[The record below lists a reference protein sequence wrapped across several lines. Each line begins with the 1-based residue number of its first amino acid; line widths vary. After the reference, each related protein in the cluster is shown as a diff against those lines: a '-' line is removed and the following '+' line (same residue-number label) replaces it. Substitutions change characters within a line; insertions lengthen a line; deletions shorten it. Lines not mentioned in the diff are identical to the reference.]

1 MGSPM
6 AYSTPA
12 HSLMFNSF
20 VAMSHDTMGH
30 LVSSPSQLQS
40 TTAAKRKNLTAN
52 NKNNAT
58 KRRRSKPD
66 TMEDVK
72 YNEEEDVVPLTD
84 VTLRKKQR
92 EQRRLA
98 AFDTAAVIEVHC
110 LEFMQRAFPPKV
122 VVAEKKKTQSAP
134 TASITAC
141 RLQSKVDCII
151 YVLMHWQVGVKIHQ
165 LDPGSERDKLVTF
178 CWQYCNGTKL
188 AENSLSSGFRCLVKI
203 LA

>member
-1 MGSPM
+1 M

-12 HSLMFNSF
+12 RSLTFNSF

-30 LVSSPSQLQS
+30 WVFSLSQSQS
-40 TTAAKRKNLTAN
+40 TTAAKRKNPNAN

-58 KRRRSKPD
+58 KRRRGKLD
-66 TMEDVK
+66 TVEDAK

-84 VTLRKKQR
+84 VTLGKEQR

-98 AFDTAAVIEVHC
+98 AFDTAAVIEAHC

-122 VVAEKKKTQSAP
+122 VVAEKKKTQSTA
-134 TASITAC
+134 TASITVC
-141 RLQSKVDCII
+141 RPQSKVDCIV
-151 YVLMHWQVGVKIHQ
+151 YVLMHWKMGLKIHQ
-165 LDPGSERDKLVTF
+165 LDPGSERDILVTF